1 MHLVAGYTRDTVSPV
16 GRSQE
21 SGVFGVILV
30 AVEALQC
37 CPVGGLP
44 GETKG
49 EVTTCF
55 HVLAARSVA
64 IFTVVVAVEG
74 IAERGVDVVMAGSA
88 HVVTHQSC
96 LGLRHLK

>member
-49 EVTTCF
+49 EITARF
-55 HVLAARSVA
+55 HVLAARPVA
-64 IFTVVVAVEG
+64 IFTVVVAVER
-74 IAERGVDVVMAGSA
+74 IAERGVDVAMAGSA
-88 HVVTHQSC
+88 HVVTHPGC
-96 LGLRHLK
+96 LGMRDLK